1 MGREK
6 FGGKH
11 RSKGGKGLTSGQMF
25 ECDNVKVVSPDVAQ
39 GGPFFS
45 DVESHPPLSGSSLVC
60 FLHHP
65 SLSHY
70 CLSVLILI
78 TPLHSN
84 QICLITIGGKCT
96 HKKFKC

>member
-65 SLSHY
+65 SVSLLPLCPNSHY
-70 CLSVLILI
+70 PPTLKSE
-78 TPLHSN
+78 
-84 QICLITIGGKCT
+84 
-96 HKKFKC
+96 